1 MPDDPRPN
9 RAYPIVAP
17 LHLQA
22 GDTRREY
29 RARFITAGTIRAQG
43 NRESQLTIPL
53 ETLEGA
59 VALFASRPTFI
70 DHCEPWDHSSL
81 RNMAGITLDDAAL
94 DPDQNGIVGTIRL
107 YDCAAGD
114 IVADLLSQIL
124 ADHQAGDPVPDIGL
138 SATLWP
144 TWRRLDVP
152 EGEPPVW
159 AMSHIRHVESVDFV
173 FEPGADGRVQQALV
187 ALQAIPQ
194 PDPSIHDLDDEETHW
209 RSTMRHLARLF
220 NPLGLPQET
229 PTERST
235 DPMPPEDTNLQT
247 EQPFLPHGEDRE
259 ASSRDWLTAM
269 QQATA
274 RTMIRASDLPPAA
287 QEHLGAQSYSTPE
300 DVQDAIDAQRAILAT
315 LQEDDVVDV
324 GGQPP
329 RNPQIALGR
338 NSIEQIRAAFEA
350 LIDGVNPPEGI
361 VPLSGVREFYT
372 LLSGDYEMR
381 GMYHP
386 ERVYLANVTSSTM
399 SNITANVLNKVVV
412 NRFMEYPQWWAP
424 IVTIE
429 DFSSLQQTRW
439 ITLGGVGELPTVAEG
454 AAYTEMTWDDSY
466 ETADFVKKGGYLGI
480 TLEAIDKDDTARIRS
495 APRALAQAAWMTLG
509 KSVSAIFTSNSD
521 VGPTLAD
528 TGALFNNTATSSTGG
543 HANLLTTALSWSQW
557 NVVRLAMMKQTEVN
571 SGERL
576 GFLTAP
582 RYCLVPVDLETTA
595 LQIMASDQEP
605 GTADNDINPF
615 SDGEGRR
622 ERLAIARKRV
632 IVVPFWT
639 DVNNWAAVA
648 DPLLYPSI
656 GLGFRY
662 GRVPQVFS
670 VASPT
675 AGLMFTHDTLPV
687 KVRFFY
693 AVGPT
698 DYRGLHKSNVS

>member
-1 MPDDPRPN
+1 MPADPQPN
-9 RAYPIVAP
+9 HAYPIVAP

-22 GDTRREY
+22 GATRREY

-43 NRESQLTIPL
+43 NRDSQLTIPL
-53 ETLEGA
+53 DTLQDA

-70 DHCEPWDHSSL
+70 DHCEPWEHSSL
-81 RNMAGITLDDAAL
+81 RNMAGITLDDAVL

-159 AMSHIRHVESVDFV
+159 AMSHIRHVESIDFV
-173 FEPGADGRVQQALV
+173 FEPGADGRVQRALA
-187 ALQAIPQ
+187 ALQSIP
-194 PDPSIHDLDDEETHW
+194 
-209 RSTMRHLARLF
+209 RHEQWIRD
-220 NPLGLPQET
+220 QDT
-229 PTERST
+229 TERST
-235 DPMPPEDTNLQT
+235 NSMPPENTNTNPESLQL
-247 EQPFLPHGEDRE
+247 EQPFLPHGEE
-259 ASSRDWLTAM
+259 WLTAM

-274 RTMIRASDLPPAA
+274 RTLIRASDLPPAA
-287 QEHLGAQSYSTPE
+287 QEHLGAQTFSTPE
-300 DVQDAIDAQRAILAT
+300 EVEEAIDAQRAILAT
-315 LQEDDVVDV
+315 LQQDNVVDV

-338 NSIEQIRAAFEA
+338 NSIEQIRTAFEA
-350 LIDGVNPPEGI
+350 LIDGINPPDGI
-361 VPLSGVREFYT
+361 VPLSGIREFYT

-386 ERVYLANVTSSTM
+386 DRVYLANVTSSTM

-429 DFSSLQQTRW
+429 DFSSLQATRW

-466 ETADFVKKGGYLGI
+466 ETASFVKKGGYLGI

-528 TGALFNNTATSSTGG
+528 TGALFNATATSTTGG

-557 NVVRLAMMKQTEVN
+557 NVVRLAMMKQTELN

-582 RYCLVPVDLETTA
+582 RYLLVPVDLETTA

-605 GTADNDINPF
+605 GTADNDVNPF

-639 DVNNWAAVA
+639 DTNNWAAVA